1 MERDAR
7 PSPYT
12 IDSVENALRIL
23 LALRERTSMRVTDV
37 SEELGVA
44 RSTAHRLLSTMAAHG
59 FVVQN
64 PATREY
70 HSGRVLVEI
79 GLAAVGNIDVR
90 RVAHPHIRA
99 LSAELHET
107 VNLLVLQG
115 DRTRFIDGVEGDQAI
130 RIGTRTG
137 LVLPANSTSAG
148 KVLLAELPFEE
159 VRALFAPGLPTVT
172 NRTVVELD
180 QLEEELATVRELGY
194 ATNFGES
201 EPGLNAV
208 AVPIR
213 AGLGW
218 AVAAIAVSTP
228 AVRMTP
234 ADVPRFASSLEA
246 TAAAIAE
253 GLV

>member
-1 MERDAR
+1 MRRETG
-7 PSPYT
+7 PNPYT

-44 RSTAHRLLSTMAAHG
+44 RSTAHRLLSTMAVHG
-59 FVVQN
+59 FVTQN

-90 RVAHPHIRA
+90 RVAHPHIRT
-99 LSAELHET
+99 LSEQLHET

-115 DRTRFIDGVEGDQAI
+115 DRTRFIDGVEGDRAI

-148 KVLLAELPFEE
+148 KVLLAELPFDE
-159 VRALFAPGLPTVT
+159 VRALFAHGLPTVT
-172 NRTVVELD
+172 NRTVVDLD
-180 QLEEELATVRELGY
+180 RFEDELATARERGY
-194 ATNFGES
+194 ATNFSES

-234 ADVPRFASSLEA
+234 DDVPRFVSSLEA
-246 TAAAIAE
+246 TAEAIAA